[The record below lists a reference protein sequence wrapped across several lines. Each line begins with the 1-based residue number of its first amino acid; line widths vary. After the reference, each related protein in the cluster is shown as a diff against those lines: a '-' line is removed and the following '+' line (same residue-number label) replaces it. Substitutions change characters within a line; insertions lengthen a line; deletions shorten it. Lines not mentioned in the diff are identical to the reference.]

1 MPLKNDLSYQ
11 VTPIRNDD
19 RVRGDRTVVLLFI
32 ALAGVNVCVGDR
44 KADRF
49 AKAPRQITKSRPLPG
64 RE

>member
-32 ALAGVNVCVGDR
+32 ALVGVNVCVGDR
-44 KADRF
+44 KA
-49 AKAPRQITKSRPLPG
+49 PRQI
-64 RE
+64 